1 MCFYFYVNIFLGV
14 YSLFSYRIYCCSDD
28 YVFYGPETWKLWTPH
43 ASFDGQ
49 SFCACCR
56 EKGKGSDPCVSR
68 NDCNSCNILTE
79 EQRLQVSTPNYR
91 LKKEKRELEK
101 TSDTPIKDRDSFSL
115 TDLSSVTVVG
125 AVDDQGILQSPGSSS
140 STEQKK
146 PNPTEKSK
154 GHTSKHSKTGSEK
167 PGKSPSIK
175 PHRSSADARTDE
187 LDQKWSDR
195 FNRLEAVLLSKTLD
209 RPEPTFITVRMT
221 PTHSPPVGA
230 VRSTKPFIQP
240 TDRSHV
246 TDLSDSD
253 HTSQRQATDKSQGSD
268 TAQQTSTS
276 DLPGSVPTVS
286 KTQMT
291 STSSRDKAPTD
302 RSSDLADTDSP
313 ASYQVP
319 SKLAPAR
326 RQSTSSLDT
335 EYDTDFSDRP
345 RVGIFVEEGELSD
358 QDPDVTATNP
368 NQTLSEE
375 QT

>member
-1 MCFYFYVNIFLGV
+1 MSSTGQKHGSCVHLM
-14 YSLFSYRIYCCSDD
+14 
-28 YVFYGPETWKLWTPH
+28 

-56 EKGKGSDPCVSR
+56 EKGKGSDPCVSH

-79 EQRLQVSTPNYR
+79 EQCLQLATPSYR

-101 TSDTPIKDRDSFSL
+101 TSDTPIKDWDSSSL

-125 AVDDQGILQSPGSSS
+125 AVNAQGILQSPGSSS

-154 GHTSKHSKTGSEK
+154 GHMSKHSKTGSEK

-187 LDQKWSDR
+187 LYQKWSDR

-230 VRSTKPFIQP
+230 VRSTKPFIRP

-246 TDLSDSD
+246 KICPTLTTLLRDRLINHRDQILLNRLQLQICLVVFRLFQRLSWPAHRPETKHLPTDL
-253 HTSQRQATDKSQGSD
+253 Q
-268 TAQQTSTS
+268 
-276 DLPGSVPTVS
+276 
-286 KTQMT
+286 
-291 STSSRDKAPTD
+291 
-302 RSSDLADTDSP
+302 
-313 ASYQVP
+313 
-319 SKLAPAR
+319 
-326 RQSTSSLDT
+326 
-335 EYDTDFSDRP
+335 
-345 RVGIFVEEGELSD
+345 I
-358 QDPDVTATNP
+358 
-368 NQTLSEE
+368 
-375 QT
+375 